1 MKLSFVIPCYR
12 SENTVVHVLEEIKEK
27 MTERPDYAYE
37 VITVNDNSPDHVLEV
52 LPDYA
57 ASHDFLKVIDLTRN
71 FGQHAAM
78 MAGLSQTS
86 GDQIVFLDD
95 DFQCPVDRL
104 WDLLEPLRQGY
115 DVAYAQYAFDDR
127 KESFFRVLGSRLN
140 DAMMC
145 SLLDKPKNLRVTN
158 FIALKSFIAEE
169 ILQYKNP
176 YPYIDGLL
184 LRSTQNI
191 AVVPMEDRERL
202 NGSSTYTIFKLF
214 ALFFSGFTA
223 FSIKPLRIATIVGTG
238 TSVLGFLWGIIIIIR
253 KLLYPLEIDAGYS
266 SIMAV
271 ILFIGGMIMIM
282 LGICGEYIGRIYISL
297 NSSPQYVIRSTY
309 HREAHGGSGTT
320 DRDRGKEEKE
330 S

>member
-52 LPDYA
+52 LRDYA